1 MSLRYAPTFNHPMTP
16 LVVYIYIYIYMGFF
30 LISNLILSIDLCIIQ
45 CMNLELCSDTYTLYT
60 YHFLYIDDVC
70 DNALMCE

>member
-1 MSLRYAPTFNHPMTP
+1 
-16 LVVYIYIYIYMGFF
+16 MGVF

-45 CMNLELCSDTYTLYT
+45 CMNHELCSDTYTLYT
-60 YHFLYIDDVC
+60 YNFLYIYDVC